1 MTSSVEGPVRSEVIV
16 IGAGPAGLAV
26 GACLRRAGLSTVIL
40 EQAETVGAS
49 WHQHYDRLHLHT
61 AKTWSAL
68 PHLPFPR
75 HFPRYPSRLQVVE
88 YLEEYAR
95 HFGLQP
101 RFGQRVVTV
110 RRAGDAEWEAVT
122 EEGRFR
128 ARHLVVAGGACRE
141 PVRPQ
146 WPDQELFGGEVL
158 HSSEFRNGE
167 EFTGRTVLVVG
178 FGNSGGEIALDLSE
192 HGADTMLSVRG
203 PVNVIPRDL
212 FGVPVQG
219 ISIAE
224 QHLPARWADTLN
236 RPLAGM
242 VMGDLSPYGLHRPSI
257 GPVEQIERRQ
267 RIPLIDVGTIDHI
280 KQGRI
285 RVRPGI
291 DRFTPTGVV
300 FSDGDQTDVD
310 AVVLAT
316 GYRPGVATFLTEV
329 PGACDSDGMPVT
341 SGAHPVRRG
350 LYFCGYHIVST
361 GMLRTIGLEARSI
374 AAQIVDRQQ
383 ARTPTG

>member
-1 MTSSVEGPVRSEVIV
+1 MTSFVEGPVHSAVIV

-26 GACLRRAGLSTVIL
+26 GACLQRAGLSTVIL
-40 EQAETVGAS
+40 EQAQTVGAS
-49 WHQHYDRLHLHT
+49 WHQHYDRLRLHT
-61 AKTWSAL
+61 AKAWSAL

-95 HFGLQP
+95 HFRLEP
-101 RFGQRVVTV
+101 RFGQRVLTV
-110 RRAGDAEWEAVT
+110 RRTGDGEWEAVT

-128 ARHLVVAGGACRE
+128 ARQLVVAGGACRE
-141 PVRPQ
+141 PVRPR
-146 WPDQELFGGEVL
+146 WPDQDLFRGTVL

-167 EFTGRTVLVVG
+167 EFTGQTVLVIG

-192 HGADTMLSVRG
+192 HGADTLVSVRG

-224 QHLPARWADTLN
+224 QHLPARWADKLN
-236 RPLAGM
+236 GPLARAA
-242 VMGDLSPYGLHRPSI
+242 MGDLSPYGLHRGSI
-257 GPVEQIERRQ
+257 GPVEQIKRRQ
-267 RIPLIDVGTIDHI
+267 RIPLIDVGTIDLI

-300 FSDGDQTDVD
+300 FTDGEQADVD
-310 AVVLAT
+310 VVVLAT

-329 PGACDSDGMPVT
+329 PGACDNAGMPIT
-341 SGAHPVRRG
+341 SGGQPARRG
-350 LYFCGYHIVST
+350 LYFCGYRIVST
-361 GMLRTIGLEARSI
+361 GMLREIGREARSI
-374 AAQIVDRQQ
+374 AAQIVDRHK
-383 ARTPTG
+383 ACTPTS